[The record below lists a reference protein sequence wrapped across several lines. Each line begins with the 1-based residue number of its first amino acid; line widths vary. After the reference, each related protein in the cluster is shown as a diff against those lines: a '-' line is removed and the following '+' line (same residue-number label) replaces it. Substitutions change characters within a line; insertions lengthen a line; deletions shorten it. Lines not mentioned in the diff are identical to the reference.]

1 MKRSFRRQLALR
13 VAVTM
18 TVGVGAVAALSFYV
32 LRVSLDRELNVSIV
46 NVASIQ
52 ASSLTEDPTGIM
64 RFHEWE
70 LTPEEAAS
78 IRDLNRYAQVWDGEG
93 RSLLRTQYITE
104 DLPLDTAA
112 LRRAAAGELV
122 WTEGEFQGIPIRTLY
137 YPLERLGELHP
148 RHILQIAAPLET
160 RDRMLLIAGILLLG
174 IVATTGAGTFVG
186 GWWLAKSAVQPVDRI
201 IDQAEGIGRG
211 SQSRQ
216 IEAYADT
223 MEYHRLVQVLNEM
236 LARLDSAI
244 ESQRRFTADASHELR
259 SPLTAL
265 RGELEVS
272 RRRERSPEEYAR
284 VIDSSLEEVERLS
297 RISEDLLTLTRSEA
311 GAVTLQPREISL
323 AERARATANR
333 LERQAGEKEIAV
345 TVRGEAEASLDPDLM
360 DRVIWNLL
368 DNAIK
373 FTPRGGQVS
382 VEVRREEDAVVLE
395 VTDTGPG
402 IPDEQPTRI
411 WERFFRADESRTH
424 SDGSAGTGLG
434 LAIVQAI
441 VRLHGG
447 EAFAENQ
454 PGGGALFLVRL
465 PDHLDD

>member
-1 MKRSFRRQLALR
+1 M
-13 VAVTM
+13 TM
-18 TVGVGAVAALSFYV
+18 GVGAVAALSFYA

-52 ASSLTEDPTGIM
+52 ASSLTEDPMGVM

-78 IRDLNRYAQVWDGEG
+78 IRDLNRYAQVWDGDG
-93 RSLLRTQYITE
+93 QSLLRTQYITE

-112 LRRAAAGELV
+112 LRRAAGGELV

-148 RHILQIAAPLET
+148 RHVLQVAAPLET
-160 RDRMLLIAGILLLG
+160 RDRMLLIAGSLLLA
-174 IVATTGAGTFVG
+174 IVVTAGAGTFFG

-201 IDQAEGIGRG
+201 IDQAERIGRG

-236 LARLDSAI
+236 LSRLDAAI

-311 GAVTLQPREISL
+311 GAVIPQPRVISL
-323 AERARATANR
+323 AERALGTASR
-333 LERQAGEKEIAV
+333 LERQARDKEIAV
-345 TVRGEAEASLDPDLM
+345 TVRGEAVASLDPDLM

-382 VEVRREEDAVVLE
+382 VEVRREEDGVTLE
-395 VTDTGPG
+395 VADTGPG
-402 IPDEQPTRI
+402 IPDEQLTRI

-424 SDGSAGTGLG
+424 ADGSAGTGLG

-447 EAFAENQ
+447 EASAENQ
-454 PGGGALFLVRL
+454 PEGGALFRIRL
-465 PDHLDD
+465 PAHPGD

>member
-52 ASSLTEDPTGIM
+52 ASSLTEDPTGVM

-78 IRDLNRYAQVWDGEG
+78 IRDLNRYAQVWDGDG
-93 RSLLRTQYITE
+93 QSLLRTQYITE
-104 DLPLDTAA
+104 DLPLDTVA
-112 LRRAAAGELV
+112 LRRAAEGDLV
-122 WTEGEFQGIPIRTLY
+122 WTEGEFQGIPIRILY
-137 YPLERLGELHP
+137 YPLERLGDLHP
-148 RHILQIAAPLET
+148 RHVLQVAAPLET
-160 RDRMLLIAGILLLG
+160 RDRMLLIAGALLLG
-174 IVATTGAGTFVG
+174 IVVTTGAGTFVG
-186 GWWLAKSAVQPVDRI
+186 GWWLAKSAVRPVDRI

-223 MEYHRLVQVLNEM
+223 REYHRLVQVLNEM
-236 LARLDSAI
+236 LSRLDAAI

-272 RRRERSPEEYAR
+272 RRRERSPQEYAR
-284 VIDSSLEEVERLS
+284 VIDSALEEVERLS

-311 GAVTLQPREISL
+311 GAVILQVRDLCL
-323 AERARATANR
+323 AERARGAANR
-333 LERQAGEKEIAV
+333 LERQAGEKGITV

-382 VEVRREEDAVVLE
+382 LEVRQEKDAVILE
-395 VTDTGPG
+395 VSDTGPG
-402 IPDEQPTRI
+402 ISDEQLPRI

-424 SDGSAGTGLG
+424 ADGSAGTGLG
-434 LAIVQAI
+434 LAIVRAI

-454 PGGGALFLVRL
+454 SGGGALFRSRL
-465 PDHLDD
+465 PAHPGD